1 LLEIARLKLGFP
13 RFGAR
18 NHQTRNSP
26 MLPRL
31 FFFCAIALASSVAF
45 GQSPAEPTLPWGKPL
60 GFQLYHAV
68 AESGAPALSPAEK
81 AAGWR
86 LLFDGT
92 TKGWHSIGKSSFP
105 TQGWIAQ
112 DGEFRLVKTNGK
124 TGAGDIVSDELFGD
138 FELTWEWN
146 ISEGGNS
153 GVKYNLP
160 NPNRNV
166 GCEYQML
173 DDAKNGDAKLHDGTR
188 TTASLYDVIAAPA
201 DKKYNPA
208 GQWNQS
214 RIVVTGNHVEH
225 WLNGGKTVSFDFG
238 SNQLQALIAQSK
250 FKSTQ
255 GWGVKT
261 KSPIL
266 LQDHG
271 DEVTF
276 RNIKI
281 RVPAGA

>member
-1 LLEIARLKLGFP
+1 MFP
-13 RFGAR
+13 RFL
-18 NHQTRNSP
+18 T
-26 MLPRL
+26 LCL
-31 FFFCAIALASSVAF
+31 VALTSAAAF
-45 GQSPAEPTLPWGKPL
+45 GQSA
-60 GFQLYHAV
+60 
-68 AESGAPALSPAEK
+68 SAPALTPAEK

-92 TKGWHSIGKSSFP
+92 TKGWHAIGKPEFP
-105 TQGWIAQ
+105 KQGWIAQ
-112 DGEFRLVKTNGK
+112 DGEFRLIKTNGK
-124 TGAGDIVSDELFGD
+124 TGAGDIVSEEEFGD

-146 ISEGGNS
+146 ISAGGNS

-160 NPNRNV
+160 NPNKNV

-173 DDAKNGDAKLHDGTR
+173 DDEKNGDAKLHNGTR
-188 TTASLYDVIAAPA
+188 TTASLYDVIMPAP

-214 RIVVTGNHVEH
+214 RILVVGNHVEH

-238 SNQLQALIAQSK
+238 SEELKGLIAQSK
-250 FKSTQ
+250 FKTTP

-281 RVPAGA
+281 RIPTGTPGT